1 MWYAL
6 CTFPDDRILRQERNE
21 FVYRLDN
28 VPKVRNE
35 LRKKVSKQS
44 YFKF

>member
-1 MWYAL
+1 MRYVL
-6 CTFPDDRILRQERNE
+6 CTFPDDRILRQERKE

-35 LRKKVSKQS
+35 LRKKFKTLS
-44 YFKF
+44 YFKL